1 MSVKEIARLAHTSPA
16 TVSRILN
23 NPEYH
28 SQNPQ
33 LRDQVWKAAMEL
45 NYVPNEAARSLRS
58 GNFGKEEKTYYINV
72 LLTRTE
78 DARSDPFFS
87 ELLRIIETEV
97 HRSGS
102 ILHKVWYISAFSN
115 ERQCRMMN
123 IDTMINDLYE
133 STEKRHNGLIIVGKC
148 CKSALTKLNNK
159 FKNVVS
165 INRNATN
172 HLVDEV
178 TCDGSKIAS
187 IAVEY
192 LISLGHHEIG
202 YVGECHN
209 EARYKGYMET
219 MTRHDIE
226 PPVNYIYESRQTESD
241 GYEVMTKILASDDIP
256 TGIYCANDIMA
267 LGMLKALAKRK
278 NKYLNIAIVSS
289 DDIVQAQDCTPMLT
303 TVSLPKEEMG
313 KFAVMLLIDRINT
326 GHKSVIT
333 MEFEAKLMKRESAMS
348 LYDMGMDYSI

>member
-1 MSVKEIARLAHTSPA
+1 
-16 TVSRILN
+16 
-23 NPEYH
+23 
-28 SQNPQ
+28 
-33 LRDQVWKAAMEL
+33 
-45 NYVPNEAARSLRS
+45 
-58 GNFGKEEKTYYINV
+58 
-72 LLTRTE
+72 
-78 DARSDPFFS
+78 
-87 ELLRIIETEV
+87 
-97 HRSGS
+97 
-102 ILHKVWYISAFSN
+102 
-115 ERQCRMMN
+115 
-123 IDTMINDLYE
+123 
-133 STEKRHNGLIIVGKC
+133 
-148 CKSALTKLNNK
+148 
-159 FKNVVS
+159 
-165 INRNATN
+165 
-172 HLVDEV
+172 VDEV